1 MTQGAQPALLDLLR
15 QWGTV
20 DQRRVERAQEI
31 VDLGRVRVSTAT
43 AQEIAGE
50 IVGRYRTSITLDA
63 TNPAVL
69 DLECDCPDW
78 QQRGQHF
85 SQPCKHLLALALKVG
100 PVPDTGNILV
110 LGAGPAQAAPPTTAT
125 PPSPVPAATFRDKI
139 LQAVAGAIAALADQ
153 VEAVLAAGEVP
164 FLIGPTGCGK
174 TSAVR
179 LVATRNAWGF
189 EEVSGSPSFADAD
202 LAGVKMAGGV
212 EIAGPFAR
220 AFRRARDGEQVLLFI
235 DEFLRFNT
243 RAQDILVRPLLPT
256 PPSVAQA
263 MGIRTDEFVRLLEA
277 PLWGVEWAPCSR
289 AKLALA
295 CNPWGSVLDPAVVRR
310 VTPVPVAF
318 APAVARLFTTPVQN
332 AIEASWKAVQGG
344 QLPLPIE
351 YQALTTAEAPDDRR
365 FLAGYF
371 GRLGAIDPAAA
382 EGFRKVLQGI
392 GVTVA

>member
-50 IVGRYRTSITLDA
+50 IVGRYRTSITLD
-63 TNPAVL
+63 PAVPSVL

-100 PVPDTGNILV
+100 PVPDNGVV
-110 LGAGPAQAAPPTTAT
+110 LIT
-125 PPSPVPAATFRDKI
+125 PPQAVVVQPPPISPPPPSLAATFRDKI
-139 LQAVAGAIAALADQ
+139 LQAVAAAIAALADQ

-212 EIAGPFAR
+212 ELAGPFAR
-220 AFRRARDGEQVLLFI
+220 AFRRTRAGEVVLLFV

-365 FLAGYF
+365 FLAAYF

-392 GVTVA
+392 GVTV

>member
-63 TNPAVL
+63 AAPSVL

-100 PVPDTGNILV
+100 AVPDNGAVV
-110 LGAGPAQAAPPTTAT
+110 LITVPQAVVAQPPLASPP
-125 PPSPVPAATFRDKI
+125 PPSPAATFRDRI

-153 VEAVLAAGEVP
+153 VEGVLAAGEVP

-212 EIAGPFAR
+212 ELAGPFAR
-220 AFRRARDGEQVLLFI
+220 AFRRARDGEVVLLFI

-289 AKLALA
+289 ARLAIA

-392 GVTVA
+392 GVTV

>member
-50 IVGRYRTSITLDA
+50 IVGRYRTSITLDTA
-63 TNPAVL
+63 VPSVL

-100 PVPDTGNILV
+100 AVPDNGTVV
-110 LGAGPAQAAPPTTAT
+110 LITVPQAVVAQPPLASPP
-125 PPSPVPAATFRDKI
+125 PPSPAATFRDRI

-153 VEAVLAAGEVP
+153 VEGVLAAGEVP

-212 EIAGPFAR
+212 ELAGPFAR

-263 MGIRTDEFVRLLEA
+263 MGIRTAEFVRLLEA

-289 AKLALA
+289 ARLAIA

-318 APAVARLFTTPVQN
+318 APLVARLFTTPVQN

-365 FLAGYF
+365 FLAAYF

-392 GVTVA
+392 GVTV

>member
-63 TNPAVL
+63 ANPAVL

-100 PVPDTGNILV
+100 AVPDNGMVV
-110 LGAGPAQAAPPTTAT
+110 LIT
-125 PPSPVPAATFRDKI
+125 PPQAVVAQPPLASPPPLSPAATFRDRI

-212 EIAGPFAR
+212 ELAGPFAR
-220 AFRRARDGEQVLLFI
+220 AFRRARDGEVVLLFI

-263 MGIRTDEFVRLLEA
+263 MGIRTDELVRLLEA

-289 AKLALA
+289 ARLAIA

-318 APAVARLFTTPVQN
+318 APAVARLFTTPIQN

-365 FLAGYF
+365 FLAAYF

-392 GVTVA
+392 GVTV

>member
-63 TNPAVL
+63 TNPSVL

-85 SQPCKHLLALALKVG
+85 SQPCKHLLALALEVG
-100 PVPDTGNILV
+100 AVPDNGTVV
-110 LGAGPAQAAPPTTAT
+110 LIT
-125 PPSPVPAATFRDKI
+125 PPQAVAAQPPLASPPPLSPAATFRDRI

-212 EIAGPFAR
+212 ELAGPFAR
-220 AFRRARDGEQVLLFI
+220 AFRRARDGEVVLLFI

-263 MGIRTDEFVRLLEA
+263 MGIRTDELVRLLEA

-289 AKLALA
+289 ARLAIA

-318 APAVARLFTTPVQN
+318 APAVARLFTTPIQN

-365 FLAGYF
+365 FLAAYF

-392 GVTVA
+392 GVTV

>member
-63 TNPAVL
+63 AVPSVL

-100 PVPDTGNILV
+100 AVPDNGVVV
-110 LGAGPAQAAPPTTAT
+110 LIT
-125 PPSPVPAATFRDKI
+125 PPQAIAAQPPPASPPPPSPAATFRDRI
-139 LQAVAGAIAALADQ
+139 LQAVAGAISALADQ

-212 EIAGPFAR
+212 ELAGPFAR
-220 AFRRARDGEQVLLFI
+220 AFRRARDGEVVLLFI

-263 MGIRTDEFVRLLEA
+263 MGIRTAEFVRLLEA

-289 AKLALA
+289 ARLAIA

-318 APAVARLFTTPVQN
+318 APAVARLFTTPLQN

-365 FLAGYF
+365 FLAAYF

-392 GVTVA
+392 GVTV

>member
-1 MTQGAQPALLDLLR
+1 MTQGAQSTLLDLLK
-15 QWGTV
+15 QWGSV
-20 DQRRVERAQEI
+20 DPRRVERAQEI
-31 VDLGRVRVSTAT
+31 VDLGRVRVITAT
-43 AQEIAGE
+43 PQDIVGE

-63 TNPAVL
+63 ADPSVL

-100 PVPDTGNILV
+100 PVPDN
-110 LGAGPAQAAPPTTAT
+110 GAVVVITPPAPAPTTSPPASAPPPA
-125 PPSPVPAATFRDKI
+125 PVTTFRDRI
-139 LQAVAGAIAALADQ
+139 VQAVTGAISALADQ

-220 AFRRARDGEQVLLFI
+220 AFRRARSGEVVLLFI

-243 RAQDILVRPLLPT
+243 RAQDILMRPLLPT
-256 PPSVAQA
+256 PPSVVQA
-263 MGIRTDEFVRLLEA
+263 MGIPADEFVRLLEA

-295 CNPWGSVLDPAVVRR
+295 CNPWGSVPDPAVVRR

-392 GVTVA
+392 GVTVT

>member
-63 TNPAVL
+63 TNPSVL

-85 SQPCKHLLALALKVG
+85 SQPCKHLLALALEVG
-100 PVPDTGNILV
+100 AVPDNGTVV
-110 LGAGPAQAAPPTTAT
+110 LIT
-125 PPSPVPAATFRDKI
+125 PPQAVAAQPPLASPPPLSPAATFRDRI
-139 LQAVAGAIAALADQ
+139 LQAVAGAISALADQ
-153 VEAVLAAGEVP
+153 VEGVLAAGEVP

-212 EIAGPFAR
+212 ELAGPFAR
-220 AFRRARDGEQVLLFI
+220 AFRRARDGEVVLLFI

-263 MGIRTDEFVRLLEA
+263 MGIRTDELVRLLEA

-289 AKLALA
+289 ARLAIA

-318 APAVARLFTTPVQN
+318 APAVARLFTTPIQN

-365 FLAGYF
+365 FLAAYF

-392 GVTVA
+392 GVTV

>member
-1 MTQGAQPALLDLLR
+1 MTQGAQSTLLDLLK
-15 QWGTV
+15 QWGSV
-20 DQRRVERAQEI
+20 DPRRIERAQEI

-50 IVGRYRTSITLDA
+50 VVGRYRTSITLDA

-100 PVPDTGNILV
+100 PVPDN
-110 LGAGPAQAAPPTTAT
+110 GAVVVITPPAPAPTTPPPAST
-125 PPSPVPAATFRDKI
+125 PLAPVTTFRDRI
-139 LQAVAGAIAALADQ
+139 LQAVAGAISALADQ
-153 VEAVLAAGEVP
+153 VEAVLAAGEAP

-220 AFRRARDGEQVLLFI
+220 AFRRARDGEHVLLFI

-243 RAQDILVRPLLPT
+243 RAQDILMRPLLPT
-256 PPSVAQA
+256 PPDVAQA
-263 MGIRTDEFVRLLEA
+263 MGIRTAEFVRLLEA

-295 CNPWGSVLDPAVVRR
+295 CNPWGSVPDPAVVRR

-318 APAVARLFTTPVQN
+318 APAVARLFTTPLQN

-365 FLAGYF
+365 FLAAYF

>member
-63 TNPAVL
+63 TNPSVL

-100 PVPDTGNILV
+100 AVPDNGMVV
-110 LGAGPAQAAPPTTAT
+110 LIT
-125 PPSPVPAATFRDKI
+125 PPQAVVAQPPLASPPPLSPAATFRDRI

-212 EIAGPFAR
+212 ELAGPFAR
-220 AFRRARDGEQVLLFI
+220 AFRRARDGEVVLLFI

-263 MGIRTDEFVRLLEA
+263 MGIRTDELVRLLEA

-289 AKLALA
+289 ARLAIA

-318 APAVARLFTTPVQN
+318 APAVARLFTTPIQN

-365 FLAGYF
+365 FLAAYF

-392 GVTVA
+392 GVTV

>member
-50 IVGRYRTSITLDA
+50 IVGRYRTSITLD
-63 TNPAVL
+63 PAVPSVL
-69 DLECDCPDW
+69 DLACDCPDW

-100 PVPDTGNILV
+100 AVPDNGVV
-110 LGAGPAQAAPPTTAT
+110 LIT
-125 PPSPVPAATFRDKI
+125 PPQAVVAQPPLASPPPPSPAATFRDRI
-139 LQAVAGAIAALADQ
+139 LQAVAGAISALADQ

-212 EIAGPFAR
+212 ELAGPFAR
-220 AFRRARDGEQVLLFI
+220 AFRRAREGEVVLLFI

-277 PLWGVEWAPCSR
+277 PLWGVEWAPCAR

-365 FLAGYF
+365 FLAAYF

-392 GVTVA
+392 GVTVT

>member
-1 MTQGAQPALLDLLR
+1 MTQGAQPTLLDLLK

-31 VDLGRVRVSTAT
+31 VDLGRVRVITAT
-43 AQEIAGE
+43 PQDIVGE

-63 TNPAVL
+63 ADPSVL
-69 DLECDCPDW
+69 DVECDCPDW
-78 QQRGQHF
+78 QQRGQHL

-100 PVPDTGNILV
+100 
-110 LGAGPAQAAPPTTAT
+110 AAPDNGTVVLTT
-125 PPSPVPAATFRDKI
+125 PPEPTVIQPTPVVPLSPAPVTTFRDKI
-139 LQAVAGAIAALADQ
+139 VQAVTGAISALADQ

-220 AFRRARDGEQVLLFI
+220 AFRRARSGEVVLLFI

-243 RAQDILVRPLLPT
+243 RAQDILMRPLLPT
-256 PPSVAQA
+256 PPSVVQA
-263 MGIRTDEFVRLLEA
+263 MGIPADEFVRLLEA
-277 PLWGVEWAPCSR
+277 PLWGIEWAPCSR

-295 CNPWGSVLDPAVVRR
+295 CNPWGSVPDPAVVRR

-392 GVTVA
+392 GVMV

>member
-1 MTQGAQPALLDLLR
+1 VPDNGVVVLITPPQAIAAQPP
-15 QWGTV
+15 
-20 DQRRVERAQEI
+20 
-31 VDLGRVRVSTAT
+31 
-43 AQEIAGE
+43 
-50 IVGRYRTSITLDA
+50 
-63 TNPAVL
+63 PA
-69 DLECDCPDW
+69 
-78 QQRGQHF
+78 
-85 SQPCKHLLALALKVG
+85 S
-100 PVPDTGNILV
+100 
-110 LGAGPAQAAPPTTAT
+110 PP
-125 PPSPVPAATFRDKI
+125 PPSPAATFRDRI
-139 LQAVAGAIAALADQ
+139 LQAVAGAISALADQ

-212 EIAGPFAR
+212 ELAGPFAR
-220 AFRRARDGEQVLLFI
+220 AFRRARDGEVVLLFI

-263 MGIRTDEFVRLLEA
+263 MGIRTAEFVRLLEA

-289 AKLALA
+289 ARLAIA

-318 APAVARLFTTPVQN
+318 APAVARLFTTPLQN

-365 FLAGYF
+365 FLAAYF

-392 GVTVA
+392 GVTV

>member
-1 MTQGAQPALLDLLR
+1 MTQGAQPVLLDLLK
-15 QWGTV
+15 QWGAV

-31 VDLGRVRVSTAT
+31 VDLGRVRVTTAT

-50 IVGRYRTSITLDA
+50 VVGRYRASIALDA
-63 TNPAVL
+63 AAASVL
-69 DLECDCPDW
+69 DIECDCPDW
-78 QQRGQHF
+78 QQRGQRF

-100 PVPDTGNILV
+100 SVPDSGTVIISPP
-110 LGAGPAQAAPPTTAT
+110 PAQPAASSPPPAAPA
-125 PPSPVPAATFRDKI
+125 PSATFRDRI

-179 LVATRNAWGF
+179 LAATRNAWSF

-202 LAGVKMAGGV
+202 LAGVKLAGGV
-212 EIAGPFAR
+212 ELAGPFAR
-220 AFRRARDGEQVLLFI
+220 AFRRARGGEVVLLFI

-263 MGIRTDEFVRLLEA
+263 MGIGADEPVRLLEA

-318 APAVARLFTTPVQN
+318 APAVARLFATPVQN

-365 FLAGYF
+365 FLTSYF
-371 GRLGAIDPAAA
+371 SRLGAIDPAAA

>member
-50 IVGRYRTSITLDA
+50 IVGRYRTSITLD
-63 TNPAVL
+63 PAVPSVL

-100 PVPDTGNILV
+100 PVPDNGGV
-110 LGAGPAQAAPPTTAT
+110 LITPPQPAAPPPPPTTPPPSAT
-125 PPSPVPAATFRDKI
+125 PTTFRDRI

-164 FLIGPTGCGK
+164 FLIGPTGGGK

-212 EIAGPFAR
+212 ELAGPFAR
-220 AFRRARDGEQVLLFI
+220 AFRRAREGEVVLLFI

-263 MGIRTDEFVRLLEA
+263 MGIRTAEFVRLLEA
-277 PLWGVEWAPCSR
+277 PLWGVEWAPCAR

-365 FLAGYF
+365 FLAAYF

>member
-1 MTQGAQPALLDLLR
+1 AMTQGAQPALLDLLR

-63 TNPAVL
+63 ANPAVL

-100 PVPDTGNILV
+100 AVPDNGMVV
-110 LGAGPAQAAPPTTAT
+110 LIT
-125 PPSPVPAATFRDKI
+125 PPQAVVAQPPLASPPPLSPAATFRDRI
-139 LQAVAGAIAALADQ
+139 LQAVAGAISALADQ
-153 VEAVLAAGEVP
+153 VEGVLAAGEVP

-212 EIAGPFAR
+212 ELAGPFAR
-220 AFRRARDGEQVLLFI
+220 AFRRARDGEVVLLFI

-263 MGIRTDEFVRLLEA
+263 MGIRTAEFVRLLEA

-289 AKLALA
+289 ARLAIA

-318 APAVARLFTTPVQN
+318 APTVARLFTTPVQN

-365 FLAGYF
+365 FLAAYF

-392 GVTVA
+392 GVTV

>member
-1 MTQGAQPALLDLLR
+1 MTQGAQPTLLDLLK
-15 QWGTV
+15 QWGSV
-20 DQRRVERAQEI
+20 DPRRVERGQEI
-31 VDLGRVRVSTAT
+31 VDLGRVRVITAT
-43 AQEIAGE
+43 PQDIVGE

-63 TNPAVL
+63 ADPSVL

-100 PVPDTGNILV
+100 PVPDN
-110 LGAGPAQAAPPTTAT
+110 GAVVVITPPAPAPTTPPPAST
-125 PPSPVPAATFRDKI
+125 PPAPVTTFRDKI
-139 LQAVAGAIAALADQ
+139 VQAVTGAISALADQ
-153 VEAVLAAGEVP
+153 VEVVLVAGEVP

-220 AFRRARDGEQVLLFI
+220 AFRRARSGEVVLLFI

-243 RAQDILVRPLLPT
+243 RAQDILMRPLLPT
-256 PPSVAQA
+256 PPSVVQA
-263 MGIRTDEFVRLLEA
+263 MGIPADEFVRLLEA
-277 PLWGVEWAPCSR
+277 PLWGIEWAPCSR

-295 CNPWGSVLDPAVVRR
+295 CNPWGSVPDPAVVRR

-371 GRLGAIDPAAA
+371 GRLAAIDPAAA

-392 GVTVA
+392 GVTVT

>member
-1 MTQGAQPALLDLLR
+1 MTQGAQSTLLDLLK
-15 QWGTV
+15 QWGSV
-20 DQRRVERAQEI
+20 DPRRIERAQEI

-69 DLECDCPDW
+69 DVECDCPDW

-100 PVPDTGNILV
+100 AVPDNGVV
-110 LGAGPAQAAPPTTAT
+110 LITPPAPTPATPPPTTPPPSAT
-125 PPSPVPAATFRDKI
+125 PTTFRDRI
-139 LQAVAGAIAALADQ
+139 LQAVAAAIAALADQ
-153 VEAVLAAGEVP
+153 VEAVLAAGEAP

-179 LVATRNAWGF
+179 LAATRNAWGF

-220 AFRRARDGEQVLLFI
+220 AFRRARAGEHVLLFI

-243 RAQDILVRPLLPT
+243 RAQDILMRPLLPT
-256 PPSVAQA
+256 PPDVAQA

-295 CNPWGSVLDPAVVRR
+295 CNPWGSVPDPAIVRR

-318 APAVARLFTTPVQN
+318 APAVARLFTTPLQN

-365 FLAGYF
+365 FLAAYF

-392 GVTVA
+392 GVTV